1 MNKALLYLL
10 MIITLFITACSE
22 DESVEK
28 IIYNAKDIEGKWF
41 CKNNATILDF
51 ALPSFSGSIYTD
63 LDSSPKVAETISG
76 SWMYFPKNNI
86 LRMDIHYA
94 NTSNSNTRD
103 YKIISVDKNTLTL
116 ADIQLN
122 TKFVFHKVVEDL
134 EIAIGDDF
142 DMNVSDFV
150 PSSYSATP
158 STIVDVGS
166 QGQVTTRNAGTVF
179 VCAENAS
186 DAVYARLKI
195 NRVPCYR
202 TELLGTIDDIFA
214 KYGTPDFDEYVKN
227 ESMDNMRARYK
238 QISLK
243 DEGLLGISYS
253 YDYDTREITNIE
265 TIYHNFDIF
274 NEDLTYLLEN
284 YYDIYQDGTVYG
296 QYPGIMKNDYN
307 ILKVF
312 IDNGNYGEFIYVNQ
326 LYYRRNQH
334 Y

>member
-28 IIYNAKDIEGKWF
+28 KIYNAKDIEGEWF
-41 CKNNATILDF
+41 CVNNATILDF
-51 ALPSFSGSIYTD
+51 ALSSFSGSIYTD
-63 LDSSPKVAETISG
+63 LDSSPRVAETITG

-86 LRMDIHYA
+86 LRMDTRYA

-122 TKFVFHKVVEDL
+122 TKFVYHKVVEDL
-134 EIAIGDDF
+134 EIAIGDDYRL
-142 DMNVSDFV
+142 NISDFA
-150 PSSYSATP
+150 PSTYSAIP
-158 STIVDVGS
+158 STIVDVGN

-195 NRVPCYR
+195 CRVPCYR
-202 TELLGTIDDIFA
+202 DELFGTIDDIFT
-214 KYGTPDFDEYVKN
+214 KYGTPDIDEYVIN

-238 QISLK
+238 QKSLK
-243 DEGLLGISYS
+243 DKGLLGISYS
-253 YDYDTREITNIE
+253 YDYNTREITKIE
-265 TIYHNFDIF
+265 TIYTDFDIIK
-274 NEDLTYLLEN
+274 EDLTYLMEN
-284 YYDIYQDGTVYG
+284 YYDIYQDGTLYG
-296 QYPGIMKNDYN
+296 LYPGIMKNEF
-307 ILKVF
+307 ILNVL
-312 IDNGNYGEFIYVNQ
+312 IEDGNYGEFIYTNQ
-326 LYYRRNQH
+326 LYHRKNQH

>member
-28 IIYNAKDIEGKWF
+28 KIYDAKDIEGEWF

-51 ALPSFSGSIYTD
+51 ARTSFNGSIYTD
-63 LDSSPKVAETISG
+63 LDSLPKVAETITG
-76 SWMYFPKNNI
+76 SWVYFPKNNI
-86 LRMDIHYA
+86 LRMEIHYA
-94 NTSNSNTRD
+94 NSSNSNTRD
-103 YKIISVDKNTLTL
+103 YKILSIEKNTLNL
-116 ADIQLN
+116 VDIELN
-122 TKFVFHKVVEDL
+122 TEFVFHKVVEKL
-134 EIAIGDDF
+134 EIAIGDNY
-142 DMNVSDFV
+142 DMKVSNFA
-150 PSSYSATP
+150 PSSYSAIP
-158 STIVDVGS
+158 STIVDVSS
-166 QGQVTTRNAGTVF
+166 QGQVNARNAGTVF

-195 NRVPCYR
+195 YR
-202 TELLGTIDDIFA
+202 IPYYQNELFGTIDDIFA
-214 KYGTPDFDEYVKN
+214 KYGTPDYDEYVID
-227 ESMDNMRARYK
+227 ETMDNMRARYK
-238 QISLK
+238 QKSLK
-243 DEGLLGISYS
+243 DKGLLGISYS
-253 YDYDTREITNIE
+253 YDYDTREITKIE